1 MSAGV
6 LRVGSALALTVATS
20 RQDAGART
28 DTGGNVYVVIMGC
41 GRVGASLAAALERLG
56 HEVAVI
62 DRDRD
67 AFRRLGSDFHGRQVV
82 GMGFDRQVLIE
93 AGIERAGAFAAVSS
107 GDNSNIIS
115 ARVARENFGVEH
127 VVARIYD
134 HKRAAVY
141 ERLGIPTVATV
152 PWTTDRFLRT
162 LLPDGVATSW
172 REPSGS
178 MALLQLPLHE
188 DWIGRSVRDLQGA
201 TGARVAFIMRF
212 GTGVLPESKTVLQ
225 ADDVV
230 YVAAR
235 SGTVSDVTSVA
246 SRPPQEES

>member
-1 MSAGV
+1 MH
-6 LRVGSALALTVATS
+6 
-20 RQDAGART
+20 
-28 DTGGNVYVVIMGC
+28 VVIMGC

-62 DRDRD
+62 DKNRQ
-67 AFRRLGSDFHGRQVV
+67 AFRRLGSDFHGQQVV
-82 GMGFDRQVLIE
+82 GVGFDRQVLIQ

-115 ARVARENFGVEH
+115 ARVARENFGVDK

-162 LLPDGVATSW
+162 LLPDGVASEW
-172 REPSGS
+172 RDPSGS
-178 MALLQLPLHE
+178 VALLQLPLHE
-188 DWIGRSVRDLQGA
+188 GWIGHSVRDLQDT

-212 GTGVLPESKTVLQ
+212 GTAVLPDTKAVIQ

-230 YVAAR
+230 YVAAK
-235 SGTVSDVTSVA
+235 SGTVSDVTTVA
-246 SRPPQEES
+246 AREPEEEN

>member
-1 MSAGV
+1 MH
-6 LRVGSALALTVATS
+6 
-20 RQDAGART
+20 
-28 DTGGNVYVVIMGC
+28 VVIMGC

-56 HEVAVI
+56 HDVAVI
-62 DRDRD
+62 DKSRQ
-67 AFRRLGSDFHGRQVV
+67 AFRRLGSDFHGQQVV
-82 GMGFDRQVLIE
+82 GVGFDRQVLIE

-115 ARVARENFGVEH
+115 ARVARENFGVDK

-162 LLPDGVATSW
+162 LLPDGVASVW
-172 REPSGS
+172 RDPSGS
-178 MALLQLPLHE
+178 VALLQLPLHE
-188 DWIGRSVRDLQGA
+188 GWVGRSVRELQDT
-201 TGARVAFIMRF
+201 TGARVAFMMRF
-212 GTGVLPESKTVLQ
+212 GTAVLPDTKAVIQ

-230 YVAAR
+230 YVAAK
-235 SGTVSDVTSVA
+235 SGTVSDVTTVA
-246 SRPPQEES
+246 AREPEEEN

>member
-1 MSAGV
+1 MH
-6 LRVGSALALTVATS
+6 
-20 RQDAGART
+20 
-28 DTGGNVYVVIMGC
+28 VVIMGC

-56 HEVAVI
+56 HDVAVI
-62 DRDRD
+62 DKV
-67 AFRRLGSDFHGRQVV
+67 AESFRRLGSDFHGRQVV
-82 GMGFDRQVLIE
+82 GVGFDRQVLID

-115 ARVARENFGVEH
+115 ARVARETFGVEH

-134 HKRAAVY
+134 PKRAAVY

-162 LLPDGVATSW
+162 LLPEGVASAW
-172 REPSGS
+172 RDPTGNV
-178 MALLQLPLHE
+178 AVLQVPLS
-188 DWIGRSVRDLQGA
+188 DAWVGASVADLQDA

-212 GTGVLPESKTVLQ
+212 GTAVLPESKTVVQ
-225 ADDVV
+225 ADDLV

-246 SRPPQEES
+246 ARGPEKES